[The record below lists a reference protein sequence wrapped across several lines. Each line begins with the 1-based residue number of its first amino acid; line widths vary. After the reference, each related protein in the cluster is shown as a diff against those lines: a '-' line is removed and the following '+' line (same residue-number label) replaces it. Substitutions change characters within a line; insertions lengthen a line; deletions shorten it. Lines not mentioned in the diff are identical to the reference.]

1 MEYAWLPHLT
11 GEKPYSMK
19 TMLAALFLLH
29 LPLLLRANENQKA
42 MDSKIESVT
51 VFLHGAQVTRT
62 ASTTLSPGTTQLL
75 LGGMP
80 AALNTQSIQVK
91 GEGNFT
97 VLSVLHQLNYLNGQ
111 TKVQEIKD
119 LESRLETLRERK
131 ENESGLLA
139 VYGEEEEMLME
150 NKRLG
155 SQNQAV
161 KVSDLREAADFYRAR
176 LAELKS
182 KQLEKTRS
190 IKELDAEME
199 KINRQ
204 LQELRARKDEPTGE
218 IVVSV
223 NAKTATAARFVVSYL
238 VNDAGWRPTYDIRV
252 KDVSSP
258 VALVYK
264 ANVHQTSG
272 EDWKNVKLTL
282 STGDPAQSGS
292 QPVLNPWYL
301 GFYRPFPSPAR
312 GDANAAAT
320 NVRQVTGRVTDEGGQ
335 GLPGVNVVIKGT
347 TVGTVTDAGGGY
359 SLQVPPGASV
369 VVYSFIG
376 FTTQEV
382 PIHSPTMNVA
392 LPADIAALSEVA
404 VLGYGVQR
412 RAAGVQVKPAR
423 DKAVLP
429 AVATQEVKQTS
440 VSFRIDIPYS
450 IPSDGKQYAVDMQEY
465 DIPAYYQ
472 YSCVPKL
479 DTDAFLTAKITGWEE
494 YNLLA
499 GEANLFFEGTYL
511 GKSLLDVSQTTDTL
525 TLSLGRDK
533 NITVSRTKVEAF
545 TTKQFIGANRRDAKA
560 WEITIRNKKAQPVNL
575 VVYDQFPV
583 STQSE
588 ITIERQEAPGAAVD
602 ETTGRLT
609 WQFTLPPA
617 EAKKL
622 NVGYTVKYPK
632 HERLVLE

>member
-1 MEYAWLPHLT
+1 
-11 GEKPYSMK
+11 
-19 TMLAALFLLH
+19 
-29 LPLLLRANENQKA
+29 
-42 MDSKIESVT
+42 
-51 VFLHGAQVTRT
+51 
-62 ASTTLSPGTTQLL
+62 
-75 LGGMP
+75 
-80 AALNTQSIQVK
+80 
-91 GEGNFT
+91 
-97 VLSVLHQLNYLNGQ
+97 LNYLSEQ
-111 TKVQEIKD
+111 TRALEIDD
-119 LESRLETLRERK
+119 LESRLEALRERK
-131 ENESGLLA
+131 ENESSLLG
-139 VYGEEEEMLME
+139 VYGQEEEVLME

-161 KVSDLREAADFYRAR
+161 KVSDLREAADFYRTR

-190 IKELDAEME
+190 IKGLDAEME

-272 EDWKNVKLTL
+272 ENWKDVKLTL

-292 QPVLNPWYL
+292 QPVLTPWYL
-301 GFYRPFPSPAR
+301 GFYRPSPPSW

-320 NVRQVTGRVTDEGGQ
+320 NVRQINGRVTDEGGRA
-335 GLPGVNVVIKGT
+335 LPGVNIIIKGT
-347 TVGTVTDAGGGY
+347 TVGTVTDASGGY
-359 SLQVPPGASV
+359 SLQVPPGASR

-376 FTTQEV
+376 YGTQEV
-382 PIHSPTMNVA
+382 PIHSPVMNVA
-392 LPADIAALSEVA
+392 MQADIASLSEVVVSGY
-404 VLGYGVQR
+404 VLQGK
-412 RAAGVQVKPAR
+412 AAGVQTRPRKEKSPV
-423 DKAVLP
+423 P

-479 DTDAFLTAKITGWEE
+479 DTEAFLTARITDWEE

-511 GKSLLDVSQTTDTL
+511 GKSLLDVGQTTDTL

-545 TTKQFIGANRRDAKA
+545 TSKQFIGANRRDAKA

-583 STQSE
+583 SSRSE
-588 ITIERQEAPGAAVD
+588 ITVERQEAPGAAVD
-602 ETTGRLT
+602 EPTGKLT
-609 WQFTLPPA
+609 WQFTLSPA
-617 EAKKL
+617 DAKKL

-632 HERLVLE
+632 NERLVLE

>member
-1 MEYAWLPHLT
+1 MRAARASY
-11 GEKPYSMK
+11 GVKPYSMR
-19 TMLAALFLLH
+19 TILAVLCLLH
-29 LPLLLRANENQKA
+29 LPLLLRANENLKP
-42 MDSKIESVT
+42 MDSKIEAVT
-51 VFLHGAQVTRT
+51 VFLNGAQVTRM

-75 LGGMP
+75 LGGVP

-91 GEGNFT
+91 GEGSFT

-111 TKVQEIKD
+111 TRVQEIDD
-119 LESRLETLRERK
+119 LESRLEALRERK
-131 ENESGLLA
+131 ENESSLLG
-139 VYGEEEEMLME
+139 VYGQEEEVLME

-161 KVSDLREAADFYRAR
+161 KVSDLREAADFYRTR

-190 IKELDAEME
+190 IKVLDAEME

-204 LQELRARKDEPTGE
+204 LRELRARKDEPTGE
-218 IVVSV
+218 IVISV
-223 NAKTATAARFVVSYL
+223 NAKTSTVARFMVSYL

-272 EDWKNVKLTL
+272 ENWKEVKLTL

-301 GFYRPFPSPAR
+301 GFYRPLPAPAW

-320 NVRQVTGRVTDEGGQ
+320 NVRQINGRVTDEGGQ
-335 GLPGVNVVIKGT
+335 GLPGANVIIKGT
-347 TVGTVTDAGGGY
+347 TVGTTTDASGGY
-359 SLQVPPGASV
+359 ALQVPPGASK
-369 VVYSFIG
+369 VVYSFTGYII
-376 FTTQEV
+376 QEM
-382 PIHSPTMNVA
+382 PIHSPIMNVTMQ
-392 LPADIAALSEVA
+392 PDIKALSEV
-404 VLGYGVQR
+404 VVNGYGIQGKV
-412 RAAGVQVKPAR
+412 AGVQTKSGKEKP
-423 DKAVLP
+423 LLL

-479 DTDAFLTAKITGWEE
+479 DADAFLTAKITGWEE

-511 GKSLLDVSQTTDTL
+511 GKSLLDVGQTTDTL

-545 TTKQFIGANRRDAKA
+545 TSKQFIGANRRDAKA

-588 ITIERQEAPGAAVD
+588 IMIERQEAPGAAVD

-617 EAKKL
+617 DAKKL

-632 HERLVLE
+632 NERLVLE

>member
-1 MEYAWLPHLT
+1 MRTL
-11 GEKPYSMK
+11 
-19 TMLAALFLLH
+19 LAVLCLLH
-29 LPLLLRANENQKA
+29 LPLLLRANENLKP
-42 MDSKIESVT
+42 MDSKIEAVT

-75 LGGMP
+75 LSGMP

-91 GEGNFT
+91 GEGSFT
-97 VLSVLHQLNYLNGQ
+97 VLSVLHQLNYLNEQ
-111 TKVQEIKD
+111 TRAQETND
-119 LESRLETLRERK
+119 LESRLEALGERK
-131 ENESGLLA
+131 ENESSLLS
-139 VYGEEEEMLME
+139 VYVQEEGVLME

-176 LAELKS
+176 LAELKG

-190 IKELDAEME
+190 IKALDAEME

-218 IVVSV
+218 IVISV

-264 ANVHQTSG
+264 ANVQQTSG
-272 EDWKNVKLTL
+272 ENWKNVKLTL
-282 STGDPAQSGS
+282 SSGDPAQSGS

-301 GFYRPFPSPAR
+301 GFYRPAPALLP

-320 NVRQVTGRVTDEGGQ
+320 NVRQITGRVTDEQGQ
-335 GLPGVNVVIKGT
+335 ALPGVNVVIKGT
-347 TVGTVTDAGGGY
+347 TVGTVTDSGGGY
-359 SLQVPPGASV
+359 SLQVPPGAAV

-376 FTTQEV
+376 FTAREM
-382 PIHSPTMNVA
+382 PIHSPVINVSMQ
-392 LPADIAALSEVA
+392 PDVA
-404 VLGYGVQR
+404 SLNETVVIGYGLQGKV
-412 RAAGVQVKPAR
+412 AGVETKSRKERPPV
-423 DKAVLP
+423 P

-511 GKSLLDVSQTTDTL
+511 GKSLLDVGQTTDTL

-545 TTKQFIGANRRDAKA
+545 TSKQFIGANRRDAKA

-583 STQSE
+583 STRSE
-588 ITIERQEAPGAAVD
+588 ITVERQEAPGATVD
-602 ETTGRLT
+602 ETTGKLT

-617 EAKKL
+617 DAKKL

-632 HERLVLE
+632 NERLVLE

>member
-1 MEYAWLPHLT
+1 MRT
-11 GEKPYSMK
+11 F
-19 TMLAALFLLH
+19 LAVLCLLH
-29 LPLLLRANENQKA
+29 LPLLLRANENLKP
-42 MDSKIESVT
+42 MDSKIEAVT

-91 GEGNFT
+91 GEGTFT
-97 VLSVLHQLNYLNGQ
+97 VLSVLHQLNYLSEQ
-111 TKVQEIKD
+111 TRAQEIND
-119 LESRLETLRERK
+119 LESRLEALRERK
-131 ENESGLLA
+131 ENESSLLG
-139 VYGEEEEMLME
+139 VYGQEEGVLME

-190 IKELDAEME
+190 IKALDAEMD

-204 LQELRARKDEPTGE
+204 LQELRAKKNEPTGE
-218 IVVSV
+218 IVISV
-223 NAKTATAARFVVSYL
+223 NAKAATAARFVVSYL

-272 EDWKNVKLTL
+272 ENWKNVKLTL
-282 STGDPAQSGS
+282 SSGDPAQSGS

-301 GFYRPFPSPAR
+301 GFYRPAPALLP

-320 NVRQVTGRVTDEGGQ
+320 NVRQITGRVTDEGGQ
-335 GLPGVNVVIKGT
+335 GIPGVNVIIKGT
-347 TVGTVTDAGGGY
+347 TVGTVTDASGGY
-359 SLQVPPGASV
+359 SLQVPAGTSV

-376 FTTQEV
+376 YSTQEM
-382 PIHSPTMNVA
+382 PIYSPTMNVA
-392 LPADIAALSEVA
+392 MQADIASLNEVA
-404 VLGYGVQR
+404 VTGYGTQG
-412 RAAGVQVKPAR
+412 RAAGVQR
-423 DKAVLP
+423 DRKREEKALLP

-450 IPSDGKQYAVDMQEY
+450 IPSDGKQYAVDMQQY

-511 GKSLLDVSQTTDTL
+511 GKSLLDVGQTTDTL

-545 TTKQFIGANRRDAKA
+545 TSKQFIGANRRDAKA

-583 STQSE
+583 STRSE
-588 ITIERQEAPGAAVD
+588 ITVERQEAPGATVD
-602 ETTGRLT
+602 EATGKLT

-617 EAKKL
+617 DARKL

-632 HERLVLE
+632 NERLVLE

>member
-1 MEYAWLPHLT
+1 
-11 GEKPYSMK
+11 
-19 TMLAALFLLH
+19 
-29 LPLLLRANENQKA
+29 LLLE
-42 MDSKIESVT
+42 
-51 VFLHGAQVTRT
+51 
-62 ASTTLSPGTTQLL
+62 
-75 LGGMP
+75 GMP

-131 ENESGLLA
+131 ENESGLLS
-139 VYGEEEEMLME
+139 VYGEEEEVLME

-190 IKELDAEME
+190 IKGLDAEMG
-199 KINRQ
+199 KIDRQ

-218 IVVSV
+218 IVISV

-238 VNDAGWRPTYDIRV
+238 VNEAGWRPTYDIRV

-272 EDWKNVKLTL
+272 ENWKDVKLTL

-301 GFYRPFPSPAR
+301 GFYRPVPAPSW
-312 GDANAAAT
+312 GDANATAT

-335 GLPGVNVVIKGT
+335 ALPGVNVVIKGT

-359 SLQVPPGASV
+359 SLQVPPGASA

-376 FTTQEV
+376 FMAREM
-382 PIHSPTMNVA
+382 PIHSPVMNVA
-392 LPADIAALSEVA
+392 LQPDIASLSEV
-404 VLGYGVQR
+404 VVTGYGVR
-412 RAAGVQVKPAR
+412 GSVAGVQTKPAKE
-423 DKAVLP
+423 KAVLP

-511 GKSLLDVSQTTDTL
+511 GKSLLDVGQTTDTL

-545 TTKQFIGANRRDAKA
+545 ASKQFIGANRRDAKA

-588 ITIERQEAPGAAVD
+588 ITVERQEAPGAAID
-602 ETTGRLT
+602 ETTGKLT

-617 EAKKL
+617 GARKL

-632 HERLVLE
+632 NERLVLE

>member
-1 MEYAWLPHLT
+1 MRT
-11 GEKPYSMK
+11 F
-19 TMLAALFLLH
+19 LAVLCLLY
-29 LPLLLRANENQKA
+29 LPLLLRANENPKP
-42 MDSKIESVT
+42 MDSKIEAVT

-91 GEGNFT
+91 GEGSFT
-97 VLSVLHQLNYLNGQ
+97 VLSVLHQLNYLNEQ
-111 TKVQEIKD
+111 TRAQEIDD
-119 LESRLETLRERK
+119 LEGRLEALRERK
-131 ENESGLLA
+131 ENEGSLLG
-139 VYGEEEEMLME
+139 VYGQEEEVLME

-190 IKELDAEME
+190 IKALDAEME
-199 KINRQ
+199 KISRQ
-204 LQELRARKDEPTGE
+204 LQEMRARKDEPTGE
-218 IVVSV
+218 IVISV

-282 STGDPAQSGS
+282 SSGDPAQSGS

-301 GFYRPFPSPAR
+301 GFYRPSPAPFP
-312 GDANAAAT
+312 GDANAAPT
-320 NVRQVTGRVTDEGGQ
+320 NVRQITGRATDEQGQ
-335 GLPGVNVVIKGT
+335 GLPGVNVIIKGT
-347 TVGTVTDAGGGY
+347 TVGTATDASGGY
-359 SLQVPPGASV
+359 SLQVPPGATK

-376 FTTQEV
+376 YITQEM
-382 PIHSPTMNVA
+382 PIYSPVMNVA
-392 LPADIAALSEVA
+392 MQPDIKALSEV
-404 VLGYGVQR
+404 VVTGYGTQGK
-412 RAAGVQVKPAR
+412 AAGFETKSPKEKSPV
-423 DKAVLP
+423 P

-511 GKSLLDVSQTTDTL
+511 GKSLLDVGQTTDTL

-545 TTKQFIGANRRDAKA
+545 TSKQFIGANRRDAKA

-575 VVYDQFPV
+575 VVYDQFHV
-583 STQSE
+583 STRSE
-588 ITIERQEAPGAAVD
+588 ITIERQEAPGGAVD
-602 ETTGRLT
+602 DTTGKLT
-609 WQFTLPPA
+609 WQFTLAPA
-617 EAKKL
+617 DAKKL

-632 HERLVLE
+632 NERLVLE